1 MAANSR
7 RGLERYTAL
16 VGLVFLVLLI
26 VGTEPFPLA
35 YGGNAR
41 AEGDPVRQVSMSLL
55 LVALLPVLLVR
66 LRRVGRLLWREA
78 WLVSA
83 MAWAGTSAL
92 WAISPSISIRR
103 TLGSMVIFLICV
115 TLATLRTKTL
125 MRLLLAA
132 TGFIVAINWA
142 GVLVL
147 PERAISMDGFWE
159 GVHTTK
165 NGAGYIMAIAAILW
179 LCAAMVHKSRL
190 ALGGGLLAV
199 VFLVMTGSKTSI
211 ALCALCLLF
220 ALAVGRIT
228 GGQDRA
234 KSVSVILPL
243 LGMLVAIGLLYGL
256 YQAWLHT
263 LEGEDITLTGRTEI
277 WAYVW
282 RGFLERPLGGWG
294 YGSYW
299 GIGEAS
305 PNLREGS
312 GIARVTQAHNGYLDL
327 LATIGLVG
335 LGLTLLGFSN
345 AFSAL
350 VSPER
355 ALDTP
360 HDRAA
365 VIGFSAIILFM
376 LLHNITESSL
386 LQGLHPVWSLA
397 MICLIGL
404 RAIHD
409 PQRRSSPAKAAVRG
423 RGSSISTPVRASP
436 R

>member
-7 RGLERYTAL
+7 WGLERYTAL

-55 LVALLPVLLVR
+55 LVALVPVLLVR
-66 LRRVGRLLWREA
+66 LRRVGRLLWREF

-92 WAISPSISIRR
+92 WAISPPISIRR

-179 LCAAMVHKSRL
+179 LCAAMVHKS
-190 ALGGGLLAV
+190 
-199 VFLVMTGSKTSI
+199 
-211 ALCALCLLF
+211 
-220 ALAVGRIT
+220 
-228 GGQDRA
+228 
-234 KSVSVILPL
+234 
-243 LGMLVAIGLLYGL
+243 
-256 YQAWLHT
+256 
-263 LEGEDITLTGRTEI
+263 
-277 WAYVW
+277 
-282 RGFLERPLGGWG
+282 
-294 YGSYW
+294 
-299 GIGEAS
+299 
-305 PNLREGS
+305 
-312 GIARVTQAHNGYLDL
+312 
-327 LATIGLVG
+327 
-335 LGLTLLGFSN
+335 
-345 AFSAL
+345 
-350 VSPER
+350 
-355 ALDTP
+355 
-360 HDRAA
+360 
-365 VIGFSAIILFM
+365 
-376 LLHNITESSL
+376 
-386 LQGLHPVWSLA
+386 
-397 MICLIGL
+397 
-404 RAIHD
+404 
-409 PQRRSSPAKAAVRG
+409 
-423 RGSSISTPVRASP
+423 
-436 R
+436 